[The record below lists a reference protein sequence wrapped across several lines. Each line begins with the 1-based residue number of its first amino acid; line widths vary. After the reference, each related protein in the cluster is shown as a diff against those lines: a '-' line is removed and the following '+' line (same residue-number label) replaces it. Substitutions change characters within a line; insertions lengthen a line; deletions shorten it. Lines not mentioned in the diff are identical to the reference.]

1 MMTQTI
7 TQTITKPIT
16 KPKPKT
22 TAAAKKGVVK
32 QVSPMAKELK
42 RAANA
47 IAMTPKELTLWF
59 SYYPQVSEATQ
70 ETCLRLIAE
79 YRLNPRADELD
90 LVQFEEGHWQVFIT
104 INGWAK
110 LINAH
115 PAFCGI
121 EFSEASELEEG
132 VPMWMGCAIY
142 RTDRIK
148 PIEIKEYFSEMKT
161 EHAVWQQMPRRMLR
175 HRAMQQC
182 ARLAFG
188 ITVPECK
195 PNANLISHLAGPMQ
209 ARSMSNPLR
218 AATHSHTVLL
228 KERLA
233 QLSITK

>member
-1 MMTQTI
+1 MTKTI
-7 TQTITKPIT
+7 S
-16 KPKPKT
+16 KPKIVTKT
-22 TAAAKKGVVK
+22 RSVK
-32 QVSPMAKELK
+32 QISPVAKALK
-42 RAANA
+42 CAAQE
-47 IAMTPKELTLWF
+47 IGMTPASLTTWF
-59 SYYPQVSEATQ
+59 SQYPQLSEATH

-90 LVQFEEGHWQVFIT
+90 LVQFEEGRWQVFIT
-104 INGWAK
+104 VNGWAK

-132 VPMWMGCAIY
+132 VPLWMGCAIY

-148 PIEIKEYFSEMKT
+148 PIEVKEYFTEMKT
-161 EHAVWQQMPRRMLR
+161 EHAAWQQMPRRMLR

-195 PNANLISHLAGPMQ
+195 PSPNSVSALSRASPSAVHSLSGPRRSTTQSH
-209 ARSMSNPLR
+209 
-218 AATHSHTVLL
+218 AAIL
-228 KERLA
+228 KERLTRLA
-233 QLSITK
+233 VTK

>member
-1 MMTQTI
+1 MTKTI
-7 TQTITKPIT
+7 S
-16 KPKPKT
+16 KPKIVTKT
-22 TAAAKKGVVK
+22 RSVK
-32 QVSPMAKELK
+32 QISPMAKALK
-42 RAANA
+42 CAAQA
-47 IAMTPKELTLWF
+47 VGMTPKDLSAWF
-59 SYYPQVSEATQ
+59 SQYPRLSEVSQ
-70 ETCLRLIAE
+70 ESCLRLIAE

-90 LVQFEEGHWQVFIT
+90 LVQFEEGCWQVFIT
-104 INGWAK
+104 VNGWAK

-132 VPMWMGCAIY
+132 VPLWMGCAIY

-148 PIEIKEYFSEMKT
+148 PIEVKEYFTEMKT
-161 EHAVWQQMPRRMLR
+161 EHIAWQQMPRRMLR

-195 PNANLISHLAGPMQ
+195 PS
-209 ARSMSNPLR
+209 SNPAIALPG
-218 AATHSHTVLL
+218 AAPLTVHSLSGPRRFATQSHAAIL

-233 QLSITK
+233 QSPMTR

>member
-1 MMTQTI
+1 M
-7 TQTITKPIT
+7 TQTITKP
-16 KPKPKT
+16 KT
-22 TAAAKKGVVK
+22 VATKKGVVK
-32 QVSPMAKELK
+32 QLSPIAKALK
-42 RAANA
+42 RAAQA
-47 IAMTPKELTLWF
+47 ITMTPKELTLWF
-59 SYYPQVSEATQ
+59 SQYPQLSEATQ
-70 ETCLRLIAE
+70 ETCLRLIAD

-90 LVQFEEGHWQVFIT
+90 LIQFEKDCWQVFIT
-104 INGWAK
+104 INGWTK

-132 VPMWMGCAIY
+132 VPIWMGCTIY

-148 PIEIKEYFSEMKT
+148 PIAVKEYFTEMKT
-161 EHAVWQQMPRRMLR
+161 EHAAWQQMPRRMLR

-195 PNANLISHLAGPMQ
+195 PSSNSASALLGVAPSAMRSLSSPTRLATQSHA
-209 ARSMSNPLR
+209 
-218 AATHSHTVLL
+218 VIL

-233 QLSITK
+233 QSLTAR

>member
-1 MMTQTI
+1 MTQTT

-16 KPKPKT
+16 KPRPKT

-32 QVSPMAKELK
+32 QGSPIAKVLK

-59 SYYPQVSEATQ
+59 SYYPQLSEATQ
-70 ETCLRLIAE
+70 ETCLRLITE

-90 LVQFEEGHWQVFIT
+90 LVQFEAGHWQVFIT

-132 VPMWMGCAIY
+132 VPLWMGCTIY

-148 PIEIKEYFSEMKT
+148 PIVIREYFTEMKT
-161 EHAVWQQMPRRMLR
+161 EHAAWQQMPRRMLR

-195 PNANLISHLAGPMQ
+195 PSSNSTGSLERSVRDRAVSNPVRVNAN
-209 ARSMSNPLR
+209 
-218 AATHSHTVLL
+218 SHTALL
-228 KERLA
+228 KKRL
-233 QLSITK
+233 SMC

>member
-1 MMTQTI
+1 MTKTI
-7 TQTITKPIT
+7 S
-16 KPKPKT
+16 KPKIT
-22 TAAAKKGVVK
+22 TQGKKGVVK
-32 QVSPMAKELK
+32 QVSTLAKALK
-42 RAANA
+42 CAAQA
-47 IAMTPKELTLWF
+47 IGMTPASLTTWF
-59 SYYPQVSEATQ
+59 SQYPQLSEVSQ

-90 LVQFEEGHWQVFIT
+90 LIKFEEGRWQVFIT
-104 INGWAK
+104 VNGWAK

-132 VPMWMGCAIY
+132 VPLWMGCTIY
-142 RTDRIK
+142 RTDRVK
-148 PIEIKEYFSEMKT
+148 PIEVKEYFSEMKT
-161 EHAVWQQMPRRMLR
+161 EHAAWQQMPRRMLR

-195 PNANLISHLAGPMQ
+195 PSPNSVSALP
-209 ARSMSNPLR
+209 R
-218 AATHSHTVLL
+218 AAPSAVQSLSGPRRSTTQSHAAIL

-233 QLSITK
+233 QSLLTG